1 LGTFALTGLWR
12 LLNSVARLLN
22 VHAQSGHIAAQLRI
36 DLIAVR
42 VGSLGDDCV
51 DARRA
56 WTKQREIGPEGAV
69 LVRPDRYIGF
79 RSAGV
84 HVHNAGVLEDRPNR
98 RIVGRDSG
106 IAVEAD
112 GRKNLGSQEGGE
124 YGAKAAG
131 LR

>member
-79 RSAGV
+79 RSAGGTDN
-84 HVHNAGVLEDRPNR
+84 HWWRLCIESCIWR
-98 RIVGRDSG
+98 RFELPLMR
-106 IAVEAD
+106 
-112 GRKNLGSQEGGE
+112 R
-124 YGAKAAG
+124 
-131 LR
+131 